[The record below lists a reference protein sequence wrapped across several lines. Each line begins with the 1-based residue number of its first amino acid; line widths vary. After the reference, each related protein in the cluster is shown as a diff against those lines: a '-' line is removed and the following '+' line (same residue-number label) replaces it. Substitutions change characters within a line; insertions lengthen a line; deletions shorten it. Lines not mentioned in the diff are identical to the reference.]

1 MEFDIERESL
11 LKSLQTVIGVVERR
25 QTLPILANV
34 LLSAQPDGLSVTAT
48 DLEVEIQARTQA
60 ELTQAGKITLPA
72 RKLMDI
78 VRNLPECSRIHAGL
92 DQNRMVLQLP
102 HSRFTLATLPAT
114 DFPTVGE
121 TAKAQSVELAQS
133 HLRWLIDR
141 TSFAMA
147 SQDVRYYL
155 NGLLLELEP
164 HCLRAIATDGHR
176 LALAEVA
183 VEIPLTETKQVI
195 VPRKGIQEL
204 LRLLSDGDDSLRLE
218 LGDNH
223 IRATWPDACFTTKL
237 IDGQFP
243 NYQRVI
249 PKQGGGGGGR
259 VQVERQALRQAL
271 TRASILSNERLRGVR
286 FILAGEWLRICS
298 NNPEQEEAEE
308 ELAVVYDG
316 ESVEI
321 GFNASYLLDALTAV
335 EESTVEISVTDAN
348 SSVLLHGAAN
358 QSCRYVV
365 MPLRL

>member
-11 LKSLQTVIGVVERR
+11 LKALQTVIGVVERR

-34 LLSAQPDGLSVTAT
+34 LLNAQRDGLSVTAT
-48 DLEVEIQARTQA
+48 DLEVEIQARTPA
-60 ELTQAGKITLPA
+60 ELSQPGQITLPA

-78 VRNLPECSRIHAGL
+78 IRNLPECSRIHVGL
-92 DQNRMVLQLP
+92 DQNRVVLQLP

-114 DFPTVGE
+114 DFPTAEE
-121 TAKAQSVELAQS
+121 TVKAQSVELAQS
-133 HLRWLIDR
+133 HLRWLIER

-164 HCLRAIATDGHR
+164 HCLRAVATDGHR

-204 LRLLSDGDDSLRLE
+204 LRLLSDEDDLLRLE

-237 IDGQFP
+237 IDGRFP
-243 NYQRVI
+243 SYQRVI
-249 PKQGGGGGGR
+249 PKQGGWR
-259 VQVERQALRQAL
+259 AQVERQALRQAL
-271 TRASILSNERLRGVR
+271 VRASILSNERLRGVR

-298 NNPEQEEAEE
+298 NNPDQEEAEE
-308 ELAVVYDG
+308 ELAVTYDG
-316 ESVEI
+316 EPVEI
-321 GFNASYLLDALTAV
+321 GFNASYLLDALATI
-335 EESTVEISVTDAN
+335 EESTVEIFVADAN
-348 SSVLLHGAAN
+348 SSALLHGADN

>member
-1 MEFDIERESL
+1 MEFDIERETL

-34 LLSAQPDGLSVTAT
+34 LLNAQRDGLSVTAT
-48 DLEVEIQARTQA
+48 DLEVEIQARTQI
-60 ELTQAGKITLPA
+60 ELAQAGQITLPA

-78 VRNLPECSRIHAGL
+78 IRNLPECSRIHAGL

-114 DFPTVGE
+114 DFPTVE
-121 TAKAQSVELAQS
+121 EIDKAQSVKLGQA

-164 HCLRAIATDGHR
+164 HCLRAVATDGHR
-176 LALAEVA
+176 LALAEVT

-204 LRLLSDGDDSLRLE
+204 LRLLSDGDDSLQLAF
-218 LGDNH
+218 GDNH

-237 IDGQFP
+237 IDGRFP

-249 PKQGGGGGGR
+249 PKQGGAR

-286 FILAGEWLRICS
+286 FILTGEWLRICS

-308 ELAVVYDG
+308 ELAVAYDG
-316 ESVEI
+316 EPVEI
-321 GFNASYLLDALTAV
+321 GFNASYLLDALAAI
-335 EESTVEISVTDAN
+335 EESTVEIFVTDAN
-348 SSVLLHGAAN
+348 SSALLHGTAN